1 MNIFIARQPILDKYN
16 RIYGYELLFRND
28 IKKNKYG
35 ENDGDKA
42 TMEIIINS
50 FFYMDI
56 NKIAQNKMAFIN
68 FTENILTSQIFQ
80 IISPKTIV
88 IEILENIKPSNKII
102 NACKILKQ
110 YGFTLALDD
119 FSFSYEYE
127 QLIKLV
133 DIIKVDFNITKG
145 YERKNI
151 VKLINTIKPKNIKFL
166 AEKIETIDD
175 FNEAIEYGYT
185 YFQGYY
191 FSKPIIISGKK
202 IPENELIYVKILN
215 EVNSEEISITNIESL
230 IKNDVSLSYNL
241 LKIINSAKFCLKTR
255 IESVKQ
261 ALIYFGEDRIKKW
274 INLTC
279 LKLISHDKPE
289 IFMINT
295 LVRAHFAELIFIKL
309 GLAKD
314 SFNAFL
320 AGMLSLI
327 DIILERPLKEI
338 LEELNISDE
347 VKGALLGEKNNYY
360 KILKLIIAY
369 ENEQWDKVRL
379 LNLYFGLNDTDLINA
394 YFESIY
400 QVNLYL

>member
-16 RIYGYELLFRND
+16 KIYGYELLFRND
-28 IKKNKYG
+28 IKKNKYS

-56 NKIAQNKMAFIN
+56 NKMTQNKMAFIN

-88 IEILENIKPSNKII
+88 IEILENIRPSNKII

-166 AEKIETIDD
+166 AEKIETLYD
-175 FNEAIEYGYT
+175 FNEAIKYGYT

-191 FSKPIIISGKK
+191 FSKPTIISGKK

-215 EVNSEEISITNIESL
+215 EVNSEEISITKIENL

-241 LKIINSAKFCLKTR
+241 LKIINSAEFCLKTR

-309 GLAKD
+309 GLARD

-320 AGMLSLI
+320 TGMLSLI

-347 VKGALLGEKNNYY
+347 VKSGLLGEKNNYY

-369 ENEQWDKVRL
+369 ENEQWDKVKL
-379 LNLYFGLNDTDLINA
+379 LNLDFGLDDTDLINT

>member
-16 RIYGYELLFRND
+16 KIYGYELLFRND
-28 IKKNKYG
+28 IKKNKYS

-56 NKIAQNKMAFIN
+56 NKITQNKMAFIN

-88 IEILENIKPSNKII
+88 IEILENIRPSNKII

-166 AEKIETIDD
+166 AEKIETLDD
-175 FNEAIEYGYT
+175 FKEAIKYGYT

-191 FSKPIIISGKK
+191 FSKPTIISGKK

-215 EVNSEEISITNIESL
+215 EVNSEEISITNVENL

-241 LKIINSAKFCLKTR
+241 LKIINSAEFCLKTR

-320 AGMLSLI
+320 TGMLSLM

-338 LEELNISDE
+338 LEELNISNE
-347 VKGALLGEKNNYY
+347 VKSALLGEKNNYY

-369 ENEQWDKVRL
+369 ENEQWDKVKL
-379 LNLYFGLNDTDLINA
+379 LNLDFGLNDTDLINT

>member
-16 RIYGYELLFRND
+16 KIYGYELLFRND
-28 IKKNKYG
+28 IKKNKYS

-56 NKIAQNKMAFIN
+56 NKMTQNKMAFIN

-88 IEILENIKPSNKII
+88 IEILENIRPSNKII

-166 AEKIETIDD
+166 AEKIETLYD
-175 FNEAIEYGYT
+175 FNEAIKYGYT

-191 FSKPIIISGKK
+191 FSKPTIISGKK

-215 EVNSEEISITNIESL
+215 EVNSEEISITKIENL

-241 LKIINSAKFCLKTR
+241 LKIINSAEFCLKTR

-309 GLAKD
+309 GLARD

-320 AGMLSLI
+320 TGMLSLI

-347 VKGALLGEKNNYY
+347 VKSALLGEKNNYY

-369 ENEQWDKVRL
+369 ENEQWDKVKL
-379 LNLYFGLNDTDLINA
+379 LNLDFGLDDTDLINT